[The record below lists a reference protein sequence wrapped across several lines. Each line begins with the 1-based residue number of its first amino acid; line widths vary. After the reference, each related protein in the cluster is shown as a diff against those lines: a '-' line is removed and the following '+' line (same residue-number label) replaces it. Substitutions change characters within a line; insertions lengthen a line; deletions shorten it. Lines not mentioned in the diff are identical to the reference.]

1 MMYTIGD
8 AAKLLGTTP
17 SALRYYDKESLL
29 PHMER
34 SSGSTRMFGE
44 SDLEWFRFIER
55 MKRSGMPIKE
65 IKSFVDLYLEGDS
78 TLEQRRQLVHGRK
91 EAVEREMAK
100 LQEAL
105 DFITYKCWYY
115 DVAVEAGTD
124 DAPKNMPDEDIPPEI
139 LEIKKR
145 CGVNKY

>member
-17 SALRYYDKESLL
+17 SALRYYDKEGFL

-55 MKRSGMPIKE
+55 MKRSG
-65 IKSFVDLYLEGDS
+65 
-78 TLEQRRQLVHGRK
+78 
-91 EAVEREMAK
+91 
-100 LQEAL
+100 
-105 DFITYKCWYY
+105 
-115 DVAVEAGTD
+115 
-124 DAPKNMPDEDIPPEI
+124 
-139 LEIKKR
+139 
-145 CGVNKY
+145 VNRY